1 MSLQFLSYHCVVP
14 GGHLTGLQ
22 LIRLKSSPLGCRKAR
37 CLHINKV
44 KSCLRAFGG
53 GWGRVMPYPVP
64 YAFMPQPLVA
74 FTICVGLC
82 VGILAS
88 QLPRVFFY
96 SGSKVTSCF
105 LMTSGSSSRRIATVL
120 ISNTSSSFV
129 RSSILC

>member
-37 CLHINKV
+37 RLYINKV
-44 KSCLRAFGG
+44 KSCLRAFDS

-64 YAFMPQPLVA
+64 YAFRPQPLAA
-74 FTICVGLC
+74 FTIGVGLC

-88 QLPRVFFY
+88 QLPRGFLFWLQRDKLLPHDLRQLITKD
-96 SGSKVTSCF
+96 SHCF
-105 LMTSGSSSRRIATVL
+105 D
-120 ISNTSSSFV
+120 F
-129 RSSILC
+129 